1 MSDYLY
7 KPLSYAGLAPVIGKI
22 GTVPAKL
29 ITPILPIVEHL
40 YFKAAARRFVFILRH
55 FIYQRRK
62 GICKP
67 AF

>member
-7 KPLSYAGLAPVIGKI
+7 KPLSYAGFAPVIGKI

-40 YFKAAARRFVFILRH
+40 YFKSGSQTVR
-55 FIYQRRK
+55 IYFTTFYISKEK
-62 GICKP
+62 GNM
-67 AF
+67 